1 MKREIDAQGG
11 ECTVVTADV
20 TKEDDVK
27 RMVAA
32 TLQRHGR
39 IDVLHNN
46 VGGNKGGGR
55 VTELDESLWDATL
68 KLNLNTAMLCCKH
81 VIPHMIAQGGGSIVN
96 VSSLAGMIGLFDRKT
111 SLVAYSTAKAG
122 LSGFTRALAADHAAE
137 GVRVNCIVVGM
148 VETPLIVAQ
157 QGPEVLEKRRAA
169 IPLRTAG
176 TAWDVAHAAVYLAS
190 DEARWV
196 TGVDVPIDGGQMR
209 LFERPR

>member
-1 MKREIDAQGG
+1 
-11 ECTVVTADV
+11 
-20 TKEDDVK
+20 
-27 RMVAA
+27 
-32 TLQRHGR
+32 
-39 IDVLHNN
+39 
-46 VGGNKGGGR
+46 
-55 VTELDESLWDATL
+55 
-68 KLNLNTAMLCCKH
+68 
-81 VIPHMIAQGGGSIVN
+81 MIANGGGSIIN

-148 VETPLIVAQ
+148 VETPLIVAL
-157 QGPEVLEKRRAA
+157 QGPDVLEKRRAA

-190 DEARWV
+190 DESRWV
-196 TGVDVPIDGGQMR
+196 TGVDLPIDGGQMR